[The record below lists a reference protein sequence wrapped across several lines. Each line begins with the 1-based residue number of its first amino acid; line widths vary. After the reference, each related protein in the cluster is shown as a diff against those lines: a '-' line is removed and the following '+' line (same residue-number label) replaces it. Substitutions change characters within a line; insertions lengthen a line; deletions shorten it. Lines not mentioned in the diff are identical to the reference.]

1 MQRLWGKRR
10 QVVTEEPAEDQGG
23 WNTES
28 REERCG
34 RGNCTHGSLGP
45 RPRSQGLD
53 LLWSRARRLVFV
65 LRETGNEKSLGT
77 WVSTRANANRP
88 VF

>member
-1 MQRLWGKRR
+1 MQRLWGKRMR
-10 QVVTEEPAEDQGG
+10 VVTEEPAEDQGG

-28 REERCG
+28 REERCVK
-34 RGNCTHGSLGP
+34 GNCTHGSLGP
-45 RPRSQGLD
+45 RPSG

-65 LRETGNEKSLGT
+65 LSETGNEKSLGT
-77 WVSTRANANRP
+77 WVSTCANANRP